1 MLRLISNKTFSER
14 VIFMAMTKEEKRK
27 RALEQRGGLP
37 EPGGKP
43 RPPIR
48 DREDCGQIEYDLA
61 SGKSVRAI
69 AKKYNVHEGALYR
82 HRKQLPPQ
90 LKAAY
95 LANFLKPGEDLE
107 KLKTQ
112 ESESLLQNLAQQRA
126 RLLMM
131 QDKALED
138 DDAQAVGT
146 LAGRIHQNLEIV
158 GKYLGELQQHSTKTI
173 VNVLVSAEYLA
184 MRNALVRALAPFPEA
199 RAAVA
204 KVLHSMEG
212 DAAQQI
218 THPQVIDV
226 PALPRPGHEEAA

>member
-1 MLRLISNKTFSER
+1 MT
-14 VIFMAMTKEEKRK
+14 MTKEQRRK

-37 EPGGKP
+37 SEPGAKP
-43 RPPIR
+43 RTPIR
-48 DREDCGQIEYDLA
+48 DREDRGQIEHALCT
-61 SGKSVRAI
+61 GQSVRAI
-69 AKKYNVHEGALYR
+69 AKKFNVHEGSLYR
-82 HRKQLPPQ
+82 HRRELPPQ

-95 LANFLKPGEDLE
+95 LATFLKPGEDLE

-131 QDKALED
+131 QDAALES
-138 DDAQAVGT
+138 DDAQAVAT

-199 RAAVA
+199 RRAVA
-204 KVLHSMEG
+204 QVLHSMEG

-218 THPQVIDV
+218 AQPQVIDV
-226 PALPRPGHEEAA
+226 PALPSPGYEKAAA